1 MEIESKIFKLIKE
14 TTKETIKNKKQ
25 RKKITKTIYNNIIE
39 DRYQSTQFYYDIL
52 INNLPEQKLNTIEN
66 TLRKNSKNFLTI
78 LTNIIYRDF
87 FQIWKERNKNIIN
100 WEKKN
105 NISNREKRKT
115 IKTKPKNKIQNQN
128 IENKSNY
135 NIDVN
140 ISIRRWL
147 HLGWKFNKAV
157 CITGG

>member
-1 MEIESKIFKLIKE
+1 MKLQFKE
-14 TTKETIKNKKQ
+14 
-25 RKKITKTIYNNIIE
+25 KTIYNNIIE
-39 DRYQSTQFYYDIL
+39 DRYQSTQFYHDIL

-66 TLRKNSKNFLTI
+66 TLRKNSKNFLTT
-78 LTNIIYRDF
+78 LTNIIYQDF
-87 FQIWKERNKNIIN
+87 FQIWKERNKN
-100 WEKKN
+100 
-105 NISNREKRKT
+105 RKRK
-115 IKTKPKNKIQNQN
+115 IILVITKPKNKIQNQN